1 MILLLLY
8 NRFIKVKIS
17 LFGKINQLQQYYLE
31 NKTINTYFCNLIFF
45 LNGKFD
51 FITNYFSIMT
61 FDTIDKNLL
70 KLLQDDS
77 KKTTKELSLK
87 LNLSVTAVYERIKKL
102 EKEGIISN
110 YVALLNRNKIEK
122 GFVVFC
128 HLKLMQHTK
137 EFISQF
143 EKEVVRL
150 NEVLECF
157 HVSGDYDYILKI
169 CVKDMEEYRE
179 FMVTKLTT
187 LQHIGST
194 HSTFMIGE
202 VKNTTAFSL

>member
-1 MILLLLY
+1 
-8 NRFIKVKIS
+8 
-17 LFGKINQLQQYYLE
+17 
-31 NKTINTYFCNLIFF
+31 
-45 LNGKFD
+45 
-51 FITNYFSIMT
+51 MT
-61 FDTIDKNLL
+61 FDEIDT
-70 KLLQDDS
+70 KLLRLLQIDA
-77 KKTTKELSLK
+77 KQTTKQLSAK

-102 EKEGIISN
+102 EREGVIEKQ
-110 YVALLNRNKIEK
+110 VVLLNRNKIKK

-143 EKEVVRL
+143 EKEVVLL

-169 CVKDMEEYRE
+169 YVENMEEYRE

-202 VKNTTAFSL
+202 VKNTTVFTL

>member
-1 MILLLLY
+1 
-8 NRFIKVKIS
+8 
-17 LFGKINQLQQYYLE
+17 
-31 NKTINTYFCNLIFF
+31 
-45 LNGKFD
+45 
-51 FITNYFSIMT
+51 MT
-61 FDTIDKNLL
+61 LDAIDK
-70 KLLQDDS
+70 KLLFLLQSDS

-102 EKEGIISN
+102 EREGIIDR
-110 YVALLNRNKIEK
+110 YVVLVNRSKVQK

-143 EKEVVRL
+143 EKEVVEL

-202 VKNTTAFSL
+202 VKNTTAYIL

>member
-1 MILLLLY
+1 
-8 NRFIKVKIS
+8 
-17 LFGKINQLQQYYLE
+17 
-31 NKTINTYFCNLIFF
+31 
-45 LNGKFD
+45 
-51 FITNYFSIMT
+51 MT
-61 FDTIDKNLL
+61 FDIIDRNLL
-70 KLLQDDS
+70 KLLQADS

-110 YVALLNRNKIEK
+110 YVVLLDRNKIEK

-143 EKEVVRL
+143 EKEVVQL
-150 NEVLECF
+150 TEVLECF

-202 VKNTTAFSL
+202 VKNTTAFHM

>member
-1 MILLLLY
+1 MDALD
-8 NRFIKVKIS
+8 N
-17 LFGKINQLQQYYLE
+17 
-31 NKTINTYFCNLIFF
+31 
-45 LNGKFD
+45 
-51 FITNYFSIMT
+51 
-61 FDTIDKNLL
+61 
-70 KLLQDDS
+70 KLLQLLQSDT
-77 KKTTKELSLK
+77 KKTNKELSLK

-102 EKEGIISN
+102 EREGIIEK
-110 YVALLNRNKIEK
+110 YVALLNRNKINK

-128 HLKLMQHTK
+128 HIKLIQHSKDFLTK
-137 EFISQF
+137 F
-143 EKEVVRL
+143 ESEVVKL

-202 VKNTTAFSL
+202 VKNTTAFTVK

>member
-1 MILLLLY
+1 MDA
-8 NRFIKVKIS
+8 
-17 LFGKINQLQQYYLE
+17 
-31 NKTINTYFCNLIFF
+31 T
-45 LNGKFD
+45 
-51 FITNYFSIMT
+51 
-61 FDTIDKNLL
+61 DK
-70 KLLQDDS
+70 KLLQFLQEDS
-77 KKTTKELSLK
+77 KQTTKELSLK

-102 EKEGIISN
+102 EREEIISK
-110 YVALLNRNKIEK
+110 YVVLLNRNKIQK

-143 EKEVVRL
+143 EKEVVQL

-169 CVKDMEEYRE
+169 CVENMEEYRE

-202 VKNTTAFSL
+202 VKNTTAFLV

>member
-1 MILLLLY
+1 
-8 NRFIKVKIS
+8 
-17 LFGKINQLQQYYLE
+17 
-31 NKTINTYFCNLIFF
+31 
-45 LNGKFD
+45 
-51 FITNYFSIMT
+51 MT
-61 FDTIDKNLL
+61 FDAIDTKLL
-70 KLLQDDS
+70 KLLQIDA
-77 KKTTKELSLK
+77 KQTTKQLSAK

-102 EKEGIISN
+102 EREGVIEKQ
-110 YVALLNRNKIEK
+110 VVLLNRNKIKK

-137 EFISQF
+137 EFISDF
-143 EKEVVRL
+143 EKDVVKL

-169 CVKDMEEYRE
+169 CVENMEEYRE

-202 VKNTTAFSL
+202 VKNTTVYTL